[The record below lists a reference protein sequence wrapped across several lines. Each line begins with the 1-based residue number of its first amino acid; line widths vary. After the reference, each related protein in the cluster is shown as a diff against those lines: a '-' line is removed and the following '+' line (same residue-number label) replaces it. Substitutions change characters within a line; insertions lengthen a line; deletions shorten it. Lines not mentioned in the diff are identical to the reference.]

1 LHKLDELVRIK
12 ACQADFERRVR
23 RQPRG
28 PVVIRFVGCLVLG
41 FVSIASSSPSAATR
55 SPAGDRSLL
64 ILERPG
70 SPVLAELL
78 REEVLVVR
86 DLGTHVLVVGDAR
99 TQAILA
105 EKDLE
110 WEVLDSAVAD
120 KTYYLVAPA
129 GPADAPSLARHARV
143 LHQEERVSIVEA
155 TPDEALDIVGLG
167 FEIARVFFDPI
178 RLPRET
184 PHRPAA
190 AGAPHPAIEAMVES
204 VSGDRFDAH
213 VNRLQAFQT
222 RYAAHDSC
230 FAAAAWIKAEFES
243 YGIDSVTYHYCGD
256 MYAPNV
262 VAVIP
267 GAVDP
272 ERLVVI
278 GAHYDSFSTPTDFA
292 PGADDNATGTACVL
306 ECARVLSQ
314 FEFERTLVFIAF
326 SAEEMG
332 LIGSHAWAG
341 MASRLGLDIVAM
353 IAVDMIGYVATGDA
367 VDLDVIS
374 DSPSMWIRD
383 LAVEAG
389 GLYVPD
395 LPVIDGTFGD
405 GRSDHASFWQVGY
418 PAVWFFEDSES
429 YSPYIHTP
437 SDVIGQSYNSRD
449 LATMSTQV
457 AVATTATLAGPRVSV
472 AILHAPMPDTPY
484 TGEPHRIAADVVIE
498 DVPNLDSLVVHYSTG
513 ASFETVQLSPTGAGD
528 EHEAFIPA
536 QPAGTFVNYY
546 LVAEDLAGRRAVHPS
561 GAPEETHRFFVG
573 TITTVVADSF
583 EVESGWRA
591 RAMGDDATAG
601 VWLRVDPHGTWSGGV
616 PIAPMDDHTPNP
628 GAICWVTGDGA
639 EGEEPGANDVD
650 GGRTTLMSPLYDLS
664 PYANAVVRYHRWYT
678 NDTGAD
684 PSGDQWVVDVS
695 PDDGVTWVRMETL
708 TASRR
713 AWTRVERAL
722 TDFVPLT
729 ATVRFR
735 VVANDAYNESMVE
748 AGLDDF
754 GIVTYEGFTPV
765 DGEPGVGPAAVEPLA
780 LRVGVP
786 NPYDPLATIRVAL
799 PSGRRSVTARVFDV
813 AGREVAALAAGPA
826 VAGERALRWDGLDAR
841 GRSVAS
847 GTFFLRVEAGGEVV
861 VSKLVMAR

>member
-1 LHKLDELVRIK
+1 
-12 ACQADFERRVR
+12 
-23 RQPRG
+23 
-28 PVVIRFVGCLVLG
+28 VLG
-41 FVSIASSSPSAATR
+41 LVSIASSSPSAATR
-55 SPAGDRSLL
+55 SPGVDRSLL
-64 ILERPG
+64 LLEHPG

-78 REEVLVVR
+78 REDVLVVR

-99 TQAILA
+99 AQAILT
-105 EKDLE
+105 EKNLP
-110 WEVLDSAVAD
+110 WEILDSTVAD
-120 KTYYLVAPA
+120 KTYYVVAPA
-129 GPADAPSLARHARV
+129 GPPDAPSLARHARV
-143 LHQEERVSIVEA
+143 LHQEERLSIVEA
-155 TPDEALDIVGLG
+155 SPDEALEVAGLG
-167 FEIARVFFDPI
+167 FEIARVFFDGI
-178 RLPRET
+178 RLPR
-184 PHRPAA
+184 PAAHRPVAT
-190 AGAPHPAIEAMVES
+190 GAPHPAIEAMVES

-230 FAAAAWIKAEFES
+230 FAAAAWVKAEFES
-243 YGIDSVTYHYCGD
+243 YGIDSVYYHYLGD
-256 MYAPNV
+256 TYAPNV

-278 GAHYDSFSTPTDFA
+278 GAHYDSFSNPTDFA

-326 SAEEMG
+326 SAEETG
-332 LIGSHAWAG
+332 LVGSHFWAY
-341 MASRLGLDIVAM
+341 MARHVGLDIVAM
-353 IAVDMIGYVATGDA
+353 IAVDMIGYVATADA

-383 LAVEAG
+383 LVVEAG

-395 LPVIDGTFGD
+395 LPVIDGAFGD
-405 GRSDHASFWQVGY
+405 GRSDHASFWDAGY

-429 YSPYIHTP
+429 PSPYIHTP
-437 SDVIGQSYNSRD
+437 SDVVGVSYNSRD
-449 LATMSTQV
+449 LAAMSTQV
-457 AVATTATLAGPRVSV
+457 AVATTATLAGPHVWV
-472 AILHAPMPDTPY
+472 AILHAPVPDTPY

-498 DVPNLDSLVVHYSTG
+498 DVPNPDSLVVHYSTG
-513 ASFETVQLSPTGAGD
+513 ASFETVHLSPTGVGD

-536 QPAGTFVNYY
+536 QPAGTFVSYY
-546 LVAEDLAGRRAVHPS
+546 LVAQDLAGRRAVHPA

-591 RAMGDDATAG
+591 RAIGDDATAG

-616 PIAPMDDHTPNP
+616 PIAPMDDHTPDP

-639 EGEEPGANDVD
+639 EGEQPGAHDVD
-650 GGRTTLMSPLYDLS
+650 GGRTTLLSPLYDLS

-684 PSGDQWVVDVS
+684 PTGDQWVVDVS
-695 PDDGVTWVRMETL
+695 PDDGVTWIRMETL
-708 TASRR
+708 TTSRR
-713 AWTRVERAL
+713 AWTRVEHAV
-722 TDFVPLT
+722 TDFIPLT
-729 ATVRFR
+729 AAVRFR
-735 VVANDAYNESMVE
+735 VVANDALTESVVE

-754 GIVTYEGFTPV
+754 GIVTYEGFTPTD
-765 DGEPGVGPAAVEPLA
+765 DGPGVGPGVIAPLA
-780 LRVGVP
+780 LRVRVP

-799 PSGRRSVTARVFDV
+799 PAAGRFVTARVFDV
-813 AGREVAALAAGPA
+813 AGREVATLAAEPA
-826 VAGERALRWDGLDAR
+826 VTGERALRWDGLDVW
-841 GRSVAS
+841 GRTVAN
-847 GTFFLRVEAGGEVV
+847 GALFLRVEASGEVV
-861 VSKLVMAR
+861 VTKFVVAR